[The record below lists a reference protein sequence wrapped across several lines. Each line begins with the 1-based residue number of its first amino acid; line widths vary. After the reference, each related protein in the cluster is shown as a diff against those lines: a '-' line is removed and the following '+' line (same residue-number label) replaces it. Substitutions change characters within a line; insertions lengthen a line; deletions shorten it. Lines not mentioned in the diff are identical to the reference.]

1 MTDPRVEAAID
12 AVIKARG
19 WRDSRW
25 GDGAI
30 GGFDYSTEEKK
41 RHVIRDHEA
50 EAREGKT
57 VILFETGDYEE
68 YEREYRR
75 ACIRR
80 EILAALAAADAA
92 AWRPI
97 ASAPKDGSY
106 VDLWVINS
114 DGEGQR
120 ITDAYFGP
128 IPHTCG
134 EYGQF
139 CDSCPEEGNFWVDGI
154 FGHEI
159 NGEITQWQPLPN
171 PPNATPQRTP
181 DTITIPEV
189 RNDRP
194 IPVKGESH
202 S

>member
-19 WRDSRW
+19 WRDSCW

-80 EILAALAAADAA
+80 EILAALAAADVA
-92 AWRPI
+92 AWRPTSTPPDAGILVHI
-97 ASAPKDGSY
+97 ASSAETGSEQAIALWDYDIGCWRNPDMGMRYAP
-106 VDLWVINS
+106 
-114 DGEGQR
+114 
-120 ITDAYFGP
+120 AYFL
-128 IPHTCG
+128 
-134 EYGQF
+134 
-139 CDSCPEEGNFWVDGI
+139 
-154 FGHEI
+154 
-159 NGEITQWQPLPN
+159 QWQHLLN
-171 PPNATPQRTP
+171 PPNATPQAASN
-181 DTITIPEV
+181 TISIPEV
-189 RNDRP
+189 RNDRS
-194 IPVKGESH
+194 IEA
-202 S
+202 